1 MIIYNGIE
9 LTKKL
14 IPVADSYMRGL
25 KENWYSQTQ
34 KIVSNDNFIQMADAW
49 FKSSKL
55 VTMHNW
61 DQFPC
66 IDTIMGNTHFIES
79 FIMKHGWDNFQVL
92 PEDYGYYA
100 MMGKFGT
107 EPGNLTPNIP
117 LIVSLPNWKYAD
129 IRPDWSDVLKECEEK
144 NIDIHIDFAWA
155 TTARD
160 IEFDVGHPCIKSF
173 AMSMSKY
180 NMQWN
185 RVGLRWS
192 KQRTMDSITM
202 FNHYYG
208 DVNSGIM
215 SCGAYMINNL
225 PRDYIWNTHG
235 KQYDDLCAKHN
246 LIKTKMLHVVKIPGE
261 EYPNGIGHVFK

>member
-79 FIMKHGWDNFQVL
+79 FIMKF
-92 PEDYGYYA
+92 
-100 MMGKFGT
+100 
-107 EPGNLTPNIP
+107 
-117 LIVSLPNWKYAD
+117 LI
-129 IRPDWSDVLKECEEK
+129 
-144 NIDIHIDFAWA
+144 
-155 TTARD
+155 
-160 IEFDVGHPCIKSF
+160 
-173 AMSMSKY
+173 
-180 NMQWN
+180 
-185 RVGLRWS
+185 
-192 KQRTMDSITM
+192 
-202 FNHYYG
+202 
-208 DVNSGIM
+208 
-215 SCGAYMINNL
+215 
-225 PRDYIWNTHG
+225 
-235 KQYDDLCAKHN
+235 
-246 LIKTKMLHVVKIPGE
+246 
-261 EYPNGIGHVFK
+261 